1 MEYREFNG
9 RSKIKIYNG
18 DCMELMKDMKENE
31 FDLAIVDPPYGI
43 KESAH
48 RNISR
53 SKLAKTKMYK
63 KEFWDYEKPSK
74 EYFNELLKISSDQII
89 WGGNYFIDHLK
100 STRSFVVWDKVNA
113 GTNFADCELAWT
125 SHIKSVRMFSFMW
138 NGMMQGNPADG
149 KRNNGNKKTN
159 EQRIHPTQKPVQL
172 YKWLLQNYAKEGNT
186 ILDTHLGSGS
196 IAIACWD
203 LGYDLT
209 AFEIDKEYF
218 DKACERIDWHTRQ
231 KQLF

>member
-43 KESAH
+43 NMDNNAGKS
-48 RNISR
+48 
-53 SKLAKTKMYK
+53 TKYK
-63 KEFWDYEKPSK
+63 KSNWDNKPPNFR
-74 EYFNELLKISSDQII
+74 YFEELLRLSNNQII
-89 WGGNYFIDHLK
+89 WGANHFIETLNK
-100 STRSFVVWDKVNA
+100 NSSCWLVWDKRENIIPKR
-113 GTNFADCELAWT
+113 TYADAELAWA
-125 SHIKSVRMFSFMW
+125 SFNSPVRVFRHYW
-138 NGMMQGNPADG
+138 DG
-149 KRNNGNKKTN
+149 FLQKQKET
-159 EQRIHPTQKPVQL
+159 RIHVTQKPVAL

-203 LGYDLT
+203 LGFDLT